1 MNLPQDFIDYT
12 RSLFGDE
19 LFSRYLSA
27 FDEPAP
33 VSIRINPFKLHD
45 GINKNACSLIDKP
58 VPWCKYGYY
67 LTERPDFTFDPLFH
81 AGVYYVQEASSMFL
95 AQAIKQY
102 IREDVQMLD
111 LCAAP
116 GGKSTVARSFI
127 TPDSLLIC
135 NEPIH
140 NRANILTEN
149 IIKFGAKNTF
159 VTNNYPRDFKKNKLC
174 FDVVLADV
182 PCSGE
187 GMFRKDER
195 AIKEWSR
202 LNVRICCMLQREII
216 SDIWDCL
223 VPGGLL
229 IYSTCTFN
237 TLENEENVKWI
248 CEKFGAELLPIATQ
262 PSWNIT
268 GSLLKGFNGPVYRF
282 IPGLTKGEGLFFSV
296 MRKNGDDDKVQN
308 YCLKSLTSKLTT
320 SNLHFMTAE
329 CPNNSTS
336 NISDALAADID
347 LGKYTTVDV
356 DYNQAIQYLRREAI
370 KLTADTP
377 KGIVLIT
384 YKHFPLGFA
393 KNIGNRANN
402 LYPKEWAIRT
412 THIPTTPILPL

>member
-12 RSLFGDE
+12 KSLFGDE
-19 LFSRYLSA
+19 LFDSYLSA
-27 FDEPAP
+27 FEEPAP
-33 VSIRINPFKLHD
+33 ASIRINPFKLHD
-45 GINKNACSLIDKP
+45 GIDENACHLIDKP

-95 AQAIKQY
+95 AQAIGQY
-102 IREDVQMLD
+102 IHQDVKMLD

-127 TPDSLLIC
+127 TPESLLIS
-135 NEPIH
+135 NEPIR
-140 NRANILTEN
+140 NRANILAEN

-159 VTNNYPRDFKKNKLC
+159 VTNNYPRDFKKNKMC

-187 GMFRKDER
+187 GMFRKDEG
-195 AIKEWSR
+195 AIKEWSQQ
-202 LNVRICCMLQREII
+202 NVRKCRTLQREII

-248 CEKFGAELLPIATQ
+248 CEELGAELLPVATQ

-268 GSLLKGFNGPVYRF
+268 GSLLKGFDAPVYRF
-282 IPGLTKGEGLFFSV
+282 IPGLTKGEGLFFSI
-296 MRKNGDDDKVQN
+296 MRKNGNNGLRFNEPQ
-308 YCLKSLTSKLTT
+308 SPKLPTC
-320 SNLHFMTAE
+320 NLHFMTE
-329 CPNNSTS
+329 EYQNNNMG
-336 NISDALAADID
+336 NISEALASDVD
-347 LGKYTTVDV
+347 LSKYTTVDV

-370 KLTADTP
+370 RLAADTP

-402 LYPKEWAIRT
+402 LYPKEWAIRS